1 MTSPAASTPGDAR
14 AEALRRWT
22 PVLIVS
28 VAILILGLGGD
39 GPREWGRYERDGL
52 AQGEIWRLLTAHLV
66 HLGWG
71 HLWLNLIALLV
82 MAAVFD
88 AAMEAADWVL
98 AGVLGA
104 VAVDVGLIVF
114 HGDLTW
120 YVGLSGVLH
129 GLMLMGGFG
138 LVRSAPPVG
147 WALLAGLAGKLV
159 WEQLAGPLPLSESA
173 TGGPVVV
180 SAHLYGT
187 VGGAGAQ
194 IISTAARRLKR

>member
-1 MTSPAASTPGDAR
+1 MNSPAASTPGDAR

-22 PVLIVS
+22 PVLVVS
-28 VAILILGLGGD
+28 AAILILGLGGD
-39 GPREWGRYERDGL
+39 GLREWGRYERDGL
-52 AQGEIWRLLTAHLV
+52 AQGEVWRLLTAHLV

-71 HLWLNLIALLV
+71 HLWLNLVALLV

-98 AGVLGA
+98 AGIVGA

-114 HGDLTW
+114 HGNLAW
-120 YVGLSGVLH
+120 YVGLSGVLDW
-129 GLMLMGGFG
+129 LMLVCGFG

-147 WALLAGLAGKLV
+147 WGLLAGLAGKLV

-180 SAHLYGT
+180 NAHLYGA
-187 VGGAGAQ
+187 VGGAGAL
-194 IISTAARRLKR
+194 IISTAARRLTR